1 MPNPSPFL
9 NETIEPPYTGI
20 ESAPHFDLGQVD
32 TSMKVDID
40 MELFKLKFSQTVFAQ
55 LFEILNNNV
64 MHEDDFTQE
73 FSNALQS
80 LADDLPEAPKAKTVT
95 K

>member
-1 MPNPSPFL
+1 
-9 NETIEPPYTGI
+9 
-20 ESAPHFDLGQVD
+20 
-32 TSMKVDID
+32 
-40 MELFKLKFSQTVFAQ
+40 
-55 LFEILNNNV
+55 V